1 MQRQYI
7 TTRLA
12 RAAATLL
19 MLAFVTA
26 CEKPILDEKGGE
38 VPTEANVILRFVQN
52 EWTEQREPFELAR
65 KWPSRDGQRQSQHEA
80 FSVGSRSAAVTR
92 AATDI
97 TELCSRLNIAVFNA
111 DGTNLTNRTKWKENI

>member
-80 FSVGSRSAAVTR
+80 FSVGNLFHTNYHELLMNATRS
-92 AATDI
+92 
-97 TELCSRLNIAVFNA
+97 NYMN
-111 DGTNLTNRTKWKENI
+111 NYM